1 MLNATAGDPYAKIK
15 KGLIQDPYLYFVIY
29 DRPELYQAM
38 KEHSKDAEGNIRLF
52 IDMPML

>member
-1 MLNATAGDPYAKIK
+1 MLNATPGDPYAKIK
-15 KGLIQDPYLYFVIY
+15 KGIIQDPYLYFVIH

-38 KEHSKDAEGNIRLF
+38 KEHSKDAEGNVRLF